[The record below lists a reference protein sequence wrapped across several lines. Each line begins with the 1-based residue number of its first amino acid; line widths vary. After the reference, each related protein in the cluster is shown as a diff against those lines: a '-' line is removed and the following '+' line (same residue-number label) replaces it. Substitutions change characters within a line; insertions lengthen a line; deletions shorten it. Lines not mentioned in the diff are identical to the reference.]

1 MSSSKAHLLEYP
13 WSEWFGERLGGLCIV
28 FMGWVLRRR
37 FGDGEHKDE
46 EYAVDE
52 QCKEIA

>member
-1 MSSSKAHLLEYP
+1 MSSSEAHLLEYP

>member
-52 QCKEIA
+52 QCKKIA